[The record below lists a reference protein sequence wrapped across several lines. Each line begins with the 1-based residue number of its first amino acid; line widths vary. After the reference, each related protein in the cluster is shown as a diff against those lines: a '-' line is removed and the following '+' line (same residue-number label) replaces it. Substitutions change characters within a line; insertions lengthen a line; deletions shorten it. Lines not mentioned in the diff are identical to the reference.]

1 MHVHNVH
8 VYFAH
13 TPHVHAIAGLL
24 HPYYSPTHQANW
36 SSGVPFEVCASAGC
50 TATSHTDGWAAAA
63 GATLQGDRLV
73 LQLPPGLDPDA
84 AVAVRTHWRI
94 YPCEHLGCGLYSKES
109 ALPPPPFYARL
120 R

>member
-1 MHVHNVH
+1 MCNMH
-8 VYFAH
+8 FAH
-13 TPHVHAIAGLL
+13 PLHVHAIATL
-24 HPYYSPTHQANW
+24 PRQANW
-36 SSGVPFEVCASAGC
+36 SSGVPFDVCASAAC
-50 TATSHTDGWAAAA
+50 TNASHTDGWAAAA

-73 LQLPPGLDPDA
+73 LQLPAGLDPNT

-120 R
+120 